1 MVDIT
6 ATEIAEILLR
16 IRKKILHVGII
27 IVVVWALS
35 FICISDFIINKI
47 KSDLL
52 PKGAKIVYTYPLEPL
67 MLKLRISLYLGIS
80 VAIPYIIHI
89 IYKSLK
95 DKVGL
100 SLNITKKNLIIYST
114 LAILLFI
121 TGVLYGYMIMLP
133 IFLNFLYSFAIEQGA
148 LAYYTITDF
157 VGFVFL
163 MLLIFGFI
171 FEMPLIIYVL
181 VKYNIVQYRIILNYR
196 RHLYVAFFIIGA
208 AITPPDILTQLMV
221 ACPMILFFEFS
232 LFIIKI
238 IHKDKEEK

>member
-16 IRKKILHVGII
+16 IRKRIVRIAII
-27 IVVVWALS
+27 IGVTWALS
-35 FICISDFIINKI
+35 FIFLSDFIISKI

-52 PKGAKIVYTYPLEPL
+52 PEGAKIVYTYPLEPL

-80 VAIPYIIHI
+80 VAIPYITHI

-95 DKVGL
+95 DRIGL
-100 SLNITKKNLIIYST
+100 SVDITRKNLIIYSI
-114 LAILLFI
+114 LAILLFV

-163 MLLIFGFI
+163 MLLILGFV
-171 FEMPLIIYVL
+171 FEMPLILYVL
-181 VKYNIVQYRIILNYR
+181 IKYNIVQYKTILNYR
-196 RHLYVAFFIIGA
+196 RHLYIAFFIIGA
-208 AITPPDILTQLMV
+208 AITPPDVLTQLMV

-238 IHKDKEEK
+238 IYKEK